1 MLRLGSVPYANARP
15 LREGLD
21 RREGASL
28 LLERPSALARR
39 LAQGELDAALIPS
52 VEALRDPRLVV
63 VPEGC
68 IASRGAVAS
77 VSLFSRAP
85 LRPGMRV
92 LLDSSSRTSAALVR
106 LLLEGPLGAPGA
118 SFAECPPEIDPRTA
132 DADAVLLIGDRA
144 LALDRAGLREAD
156 LGESWTAWTGL
167 PFVWAV
173 WAARDAAAAEAARP
187 LLREARDLGSRRIPE
202 IAAEE
207 ARRLGMDPAAIERY
221 LTRNIRHGFGAEER
235 AGLERFRSECVRA
248 GLVPPPRV

>member
-1 MLRLGSVPYANARP
+1 LLRLGSVPYANARP

-21 RREGASL
+21 RRDGVSL
-28 LLERPSALARR
+28 VLERPSALARR
-39 LAQGELDAALIPS
+39 LGQGELDAALIPS

-77 VSLFSRAP
+77 VSLFSRGP

-106 LLLEGPLGAPGA
+106 LLLDGPLGAPGA
-118 SFAECPPEIDPRTA
+118 SFAECPPETDPRTA

-156 LGESWTAWTGL
+156 LGEAWNAWTGL

-173 WAARDAAAAEAARP
+173 WAARDAAAARAALP
-187 LLREARDLGSRRIPE
+187 LLREARERGSRRIPE

-207 ARRLGMDPAAIERY
+207 ARRLGMEPAALERY
-221 LTRNIRHGFGAEER
+221 LTGHIRYGFGADER
-235 AGLERFRSECVRA
+235 AGLERFRAECVRK
-248 GLVPPPRV
+248 GLIQAP